1 MIVAID
7 GTVSSGKSTIA
18 RELAKYI
25 GFLHINTG
33 AIYRA
38 LTVKF
43 LNNNIK
49 PDELEKIKN
58 AIMSTIIDMKQVDN
72 ATKIFIDG
80 NDVTQIIN
88 TPVISQNVS
97 HYSKIPEV
105 RGFARFLQHQ
115 FAGANNCVIEGRD
128 IGTVVFP
135 NADVKIFMT
144 ADVDVRA
151 KRRLTDY
158 EKQGKT
164 FTLEEVKA
172 EILARDKEDEERP
185 ISPLK
190 PAKDAFI
197 YYNNGSD
204 IKKVILDLVQ
214 IIENK
219 IGYKI

>member
-1 MIVAID
+1 M
-7 GTVSSGKSTIA
+7 
-18 RELAKYI
+18 
-25 GFLHINTG
+25 
-33 AIYRA
+33 
-38 LTVKF
+38 
-43 LNNNIK
+43 
-49 PDELEKIKN
+49 
-58 AIMSTIIDMKQVDN
+58 
-72 ATKIFIDG
+72 
-80 NDVTQIIN
+80 
-88 TPVISQNVS
+88 
-97 HYSKIPEV
+97 
-105 RGFARFLQHQ
+105 
-115 FAGANNCVIEGRD
+115 
-128 IGTVVFP
+128 VFP

-219 IGYKI
+219 TGYKI